1 MCNYGISAGLRG
13 LLTTDN
19 HLKNKYLARTGKDCA
34 GKHWYMNDDHAA
46 CCWYIMTHLDMKRFM
61 EWLKTE
67 NAQRLKDGKAIVE
80 PFYPYDFLK
89 NADSSVSGDFVNI
102 VFLKTTEADI
112 NSLVN
117 DERNKRSHIQL
128 RHYLDTNGRVATVPD
143 RMMQD
148 FLEACLK
155 QRGQYEIVPPI
166 SSIEAKDKV
175 RITSGPFAGNE
186 ATVERV
192 QLSHGTIH
200 LELSVELVS
209 GVMNIRMCDV
219 DKKKVTIIN
228 RDSAD
233 AIRTDFIDY
242 TQNHLL
248 TILKHRVNRE
258 EDTTVNRRD
267 ADMLTRLYRYRN
279 HEVKNEAARSHFI
292 ALMLICAHLCRYTA
306 DEKLLRNQVL
316 GLLSDINQRRQS
328 KIATD
333 ARAYL
338 WIALYISTQD
348 PVYRD
353 AAKQYVRDCQPKSA
367 KLRSFVSLIRTGRKV

>member
-1 MCNYGISAGLRG
+1 MNVN
-13 LLTTDN
+13 TT
-19 HLKNKYLARTGKDCA
+19 L
-34 GKHWYMNDDHAA
+34 
-46 CCWYIMTHLDMKRFM
+46 CWFVMTHLEMKRFM

-67 NAQRLKDGKAIVE
+67 NAQRLKDGKAIIE

-89 NADSSVSGDFVNI
+89 KTDDPVSDDLVNI
-102 VFLKTTEADI
+102 AFLKTTEDDI
-112 NSLVN
+112 KSLIN
-117 DERNKRSHIQL
+117 DERNKVSRIRL
-128 RHYLDTNGRVATVPD
+128 RHYLDTNGNIATVPD
-143 RMMQD
+143 KMMQE
-148 FLEACLK
+148 FLQECVK
-155 QRGQYEIVPPI
+155 HRGQFEITPPI

-186 ATVERV
+186 ALVERV
-192 QLSHGTIH
+192 QLSHGAIH
-200 LELSVELVS
+200 LELSVELLS

-219 DKKKVTIIN
+219 DRNKVTIIN
-228 RDSAD
+228 RESAD
-233 AIRTDFIDY
+233 AIRTDFIEY

-248 TILKHRVNRE
+248 LILRHRINRE
-258 EDTTVNRRD
+258 EDVTINRRD

-279 HEVKNEAARSHFI
+279 HEIKNEAARSHFL

-306 DEKLLRNQVL
+306 DEKLLRNQIQ

-348 PVYRD
+348 PAYRD
-353 AAKQYVRDCQPKSA
+353 AAKQYVRDYQPKSA

>member
-1 MCNYGISAGLRG
+1 
-13 LLTTDN
+13 
-19 HLKNKYLARTGKDCA
+19 
-34 GKHWYMNDDHAA
+34 
-46 CCWYIMTHLDMKRFM
+46 MTHLEMKRFI

-67 NAQRLKDGKAIVE
+67 NAQRLKEGKAMIE

-89 NADSSVSGDFVNI
+89 KTDNPVSGDFVNI
-102 VFLKTTEADI
+102 AFLKTTVADI
-112 NSLVN
+112 HSLFN
-117 DERNKRSHIQL
+117 DERNKVSRIRL
-128 RHYLDTNGRVATVPD
+128 RHYLDTDGNIATVPD
-143 RMMQD
+143 KMMQE

-155 QRGQYEIVPPI
+155 SRGQFEITPPI
-166 SSIEAKDKV
+166 SSIEVKDKV

-186 ATVERV
+186 ASVERV
-192 QLSHGTIH
+192 QLSRGAIQ
-200 LELSVELVS
+200 LELSIVLVS

-219 DKKKVTIIN
+219 DKSKVTIIN
-228 RDSAD
+228 RDAAD
-233 AIRTDFIDY
+233 TIRTDFIDY

-248 TILKHRVNRE
+248 LILKHRINRE
-258 EDTTVNRRD
+258 QDPDINRRD

-279 HEVKNEAARSHFI
+279 HEIKSEAARSHFL

-306 DEKLLRNQVL
+306 DEKQLRKQVL
-316 GLLSDINQRRQS
+316 ELLTDINQRRQS

-348 PVYRD
+348 PTYRD
-353 AAKQYVRDCQPKSA
+353 AAKQYVRDFQPKSA

>member
-1 MCNYGISAGLRG
+1 M
-13 LLTTDN
+13 
-19 HLKNKYLARTGKDCA
+19 
-34 GKHWYMNDDHAA
+34 
-46 CCWYIMTHLDMKRFM
+46 
-61 EWLKTE
+61 
-67 NAQRLKDGKAIVE
+67 
-80 PFYPYDFLK
+80 
-89 NADSSVSGDFVNI
+89 
-102 VFLKTTEADI
+102 
-112 NSLVN
+112 
-117 DERNKRSHIQL
+117 
-128 RHYLDTNGRVATVPD
+128 D
-143 RMMQD
+143 RK
-148 FLEACLK
+148 K

-219 DKKKVTIIN
+219 DKNKVTIIN

-267 ADMLTRLYRYRN
+267 ADMLTRLYRYRY
-279 HEVKNEAARSHFI
+279 HDVENESARLHFQ
-292 ALMLICAHLCRYTA
+292 ALMLICAHLCRYKA
-306 DEKLLRNQVL
+306 DEAQLQEKCQDALA
-316 GLLSDINQRRQS
+316 DINQRSAS
-328 KIATD
+328 KAATD
-333 ARAYL
+333 TRAYL
-338 WIALYISTQD
+338 WIALYISTHD
-348 PVYRD
+348 PAYRD
-353 AAKQYVRDCQPKSA
+353 AAKQYVRDYQPKSL
-367 KLRSFVSLIRTGRKV
+367 KLRRFVSLIRTGRKV